1 MLVSS
6 LAVDNGRSVATSYD
20 VVVIGGGHNGLV
32 AAAILAGRGLRVVV
46 LERRELV
53 GGACVTEEIFPGF
66 QVSTAAYLV
75 SLMQQQ
81 VTDELELE
89 RFGYRV
95 DPKDP
100 AFFSLYPDGRTLT
113 MWQDERRTVAEI
125 ARFSQADAKAYPR
138 YGEHVDRLARVIEPL
153 LFVTPPRVPPRSV
166 SDFVAWLRLASR
178 FKKLELA
185 TLNGLAK
192 IMTQSAH
199 EFLAEW
205 FESDA
210 IRATL
215 ATDGVIG
222 ANGGPMSPGTAYVLL
237 YHYMGGVGGV
247 RGLWGF
253 ARGGMGAVTKAMAD
267 SARSR
272 GVEIRT
278 QAAVEQV
285 LVRAGSAAGVV
296 LEGGEE
302 IRARVV
308 VSNADPKRTFL
319 SLVDGRD
326 LEPEFVRAIRNY
338 RSEGTSLKIN
348 LALDALPDFTA
359 APGPG
364 PHHAATMHIC
374 PTIEYMERA
383 WDDAKYGRPSRRPII
398 EMTLPTVYDPSL
410 APPGKHIMG
419 IFLQYAPY
427 RLAGG
432 SWDEIRDSY
441 ADQVIDCIAEYAP
454 NLRSIIL
461 GRQVLTPLDLERTY
475 GLTGGNIFHGAMS
488 LDQMFWSRPVM
499 GWARYRTPIRNLYLC
514 GSGAHPG
521 GGVMGAAGYN
531 AAQMVGKDLGR

>member
-1 MLVSS
+1 M
-6 LAVDNGRSVATSYD
+6 ANAYD
-20 VVVIGGGHNGLV
+20 VAVIGGGHNGLV
-32 AAAILAGRGLRVVV
+32 TAAVLAGRGLRVVV
-46 LERRELV
+46 LERREQV
-53 GGACVTEEIFPGF
+53 GGACVSEEIFPGF
-66 QVSTAAYLV
+66 RVSTAAYLV
-75 SLMQQQ
+75 SLMQQR
-81 VTDELELE
+81 VVAELELE

-100 AFFSLYPDGRTLT
+100 AFFSLFPDGRTLT
-113 MWQDERRTVAEI
+113 MWQEPARTGAEI
-125 ARFSQADAKAYPR
+125 ARFSGRDAEAYPR

-166 SDFVAWLRLASR
+166 GDFVEWLRLASR
-178 FKKLELA
+178 FRKLDVA
-185 TLNGLAK
+185 ALNGLAK
-192 IMTQSAH
+192 IMTQSAY

-237 YHYMGGVGGV
+237 HHYMGGVGGV

-267 SARSR
+267 SGRSR

-278 QAAVEQV
+278 ESPVEQV
-285 LVRAGSAAGVV
+285 LVRDGTAAGVV

-302 IRARVV
+302 IRARAV

-319 SLVDGRD
+319 RLVDSRE
-326 LEPEFVRAIRNY
+326 LEPEFVTAIRNY
-338 RSEGTSLKIN
+338 RCEGTSLKIN
-348 LALDALPDFTA
+348 LALDGLPDFTA
-359 APGPG
+359 APGLGPHPG
-364 PHHAATMHIC
+364 PHHGATMHIC

-410 APPGKHIMG
+410 APAGKHIMG
-419 IFLQYAPY
+419 IFVQYAPY
-427 RLAGG
+427 SLTEGPLAEGG
-432 SWDEIRDSY
+432 WDGIRDSY
-441 ADQVIDCIAEYAP
+441 ADRVIDCIAEYAP
-454 NLRSIIL
+454 NISSIIL
-461 GRQVLTPLDLERTY
+461 DRQVLTPLDLERTY

-514 GSGAHPG
+514 GAGTHPG

-531 AAQMVGKDLGR
+531 AAQVIGKDLGR